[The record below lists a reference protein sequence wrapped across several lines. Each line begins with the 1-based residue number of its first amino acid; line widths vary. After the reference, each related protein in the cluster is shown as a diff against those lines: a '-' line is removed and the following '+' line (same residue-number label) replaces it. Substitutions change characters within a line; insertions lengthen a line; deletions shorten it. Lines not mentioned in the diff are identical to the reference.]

1 MDRIDRYK
9 AIAKQILSE
18 YVASEPADEHTELVC
33 VSDPAGGGYL
43 LIELGWQP
51 PRRIYQ
57 VIFHLRFVDGKLRI
71 EQDWTEH
78 GIARQLV
85 EAGILADDIELMF
98 QPPDIRHFVRL
109 TPAE

>member
-1 MDRIDRYK
+1 MDRLEKYK
-9 AIAKQILSE
+9 AIAKQILSD
-18 YVASEPADEHTELVC
+18 YVDSEPADEQTELVC

-57 VIFHLRFVDGKLRI
+57 VIFHLRFIDGKVRI
-71 EQDWTEH
+71 EQDWTER

-85 EAGILADDIELMF
+85 EGGVSPEDIELMF
-98 QPPDIRHFVRL
+98 QPPDIRPFVRL
-109 TPAE
+109 TTAE